1 MKNKNK
7 GFTLIELL
15 VVVAIIGILAAVG
28 TVAYTGYTAS
38 AKKNASK
45 TMHSQAAK
53 YLAAEIQKC
62 TLNSGGTA
70 MEGLIDCDGTADDTT
85 KKTGKNFA
93 DHYVTVAKVKNPH
106 TPSQAGAEVV
116 TTAVT
121 GDAIVVGKLYLVVAA
136 GSDDINL
143 RMTPAAGEAEMDITV
158 TVE

>member
-1 MKNKNK
+1 MKNKDK

-38 AKKNASK
+38 AKKNAAQ

-70 MEGLIDCDGTADDTT
+70 MEGNIDCDGTDGGTDDP
-85 KKTGKNFA
+85 TGTNYA
-93 DHYVTVAKVKNPH
+93 THYVTVANVKNPH
-106 TPSQAGAEVV
+106 TP
-116 TTAVT
+116 TAVGAVT
-121 GDAIVVGKLYLVVAA
+121 ATAAPAAKDIIVGQLYLVVD
-136 GSDDINL
+136 GDEINL
-143 RMTPAAGEAEMDITV
+143 LMTAADGETQLDITV